1 VKCIHRPWQLVTIV
15 SEESSSSEIS
25 DLDVTFFVQ
34 EYVLWFEVPVN
45 YSTSVE
51 VLQSQ
56 DDLGGVKLGGVLVK
70 RPHLPDVVQ
79 QLTSLRKT
87 ESEIFQSAA
96 SQGEQFWNSGRNKA
110 KQLVP

>member
-1 VKCIHRPWQLVTIV
+1 M
-15 SEESSSSEIS
+15 
-25 DLDVTFFVQ
+25 
-34 EYVLWFEVPVN
+34 N

-96 SQGEQFWNSGRNKA
+96 VRENNFGIRQNRKNKA

>member
-1 VKCIHRPWQLVTIV
+1 M
-15 SEESSSSEIS
+15 
-25 DLDVTFFVQ
+25 
-34 EYVLWFEVPVN
+34 N

-51 VLQSQ
+51 ILQSQ

-79 QLTSLRKT
+79 QLTSLSKT

-96 SQGEQFWNSGRNKA
+96 VREKNSAIPSNKA
-110 KQLVP
+110 KQPVP